1 MKDNGR
7 KNKAPKDGQTAL
19 DNSIP
24 IGNNTTRRVGISN
37 GEFVVLDEITKGVF
51 HGHVRSWDELS
62 SKMKAELIKAG
73 MVNKKG
79 KIIK

>member
-1 MKDNGR
+1 MKEIVKLKRENEELC
-7 KNKAPKDGQTAL
+7 KENFYLKIK
-19 DNSIP
+19 
-24 IGNNTTRRVGISN
+24 GI
-37 GEFVVLDEITKGVF
+37 F

-62 SKMKAELIKAG
+62 NKMKAELIKAG